1 MDVAE
6 LARDNAE
13 LRAANVELGATV
25 SKLEEERE
33 RYRVLYQQMLEKAR
47 KLELGLLGQ
56 KSERMPADELQL
68 SILVLAG
75 LLGEQDLVVPEVSRL
90 G

>member
-33 RYRVLYQQMLEKAR
+33 RYRKLYQR
-47 KLELGLLGQ
+47 KR
-56 KSERMPADELQL
+56 SANP
-68 SILVLAG
+68 
-75 LLGEQDLVVPEVSRL
+75 VVT
-90 G
+90 